1 MYLIRCIPKQCEYD
15 TFHPPQNRSSF
26 SKQLRYF
33 HFFLEIVE
41 HLPCIPVTCPLSSKL
56 FVCWCIF
63 STWFHVLK
71 NMRVC
76 VCVFIDCTVSKH
88 QLGCNMFLNEKCK
101 FECFFFFFFYDV
113 PAPHNGL
120 IGGLSL
126 FTLCIVNMVLNS
138 HISECRSGFCIL
150 ASIKI
155 SLL

>member
-1 MYLIRCIPKQCEYD
+1 MYLIRCLPKQCEYD
-15 TFHPPQNRSSF
+15 TFHPPQNTSSF

-71 NMRVC
+71 NMC

-88 QLGCNMFLNEKCK
+88 QLGCNMFLNDKCK
-101 FECFFFFFFYDV
+101 FECFFMTFLHCITVWLEVWAYLHMYSKYGFK
-113 PAPHNGL
+113 
-120 IGGLSL
+120 
-126 FTLCIVNMVLNS
+126 FTHFWMQIW
-138 HISECRSGFCIL
+138 IL
-150 ASIKI
+150 YFSVY
-155 SLL
+155 

>member
-1 MYLIRCIPKQCEYD
+1 MYLIRCLPKQCEYD
-15 TFHPPQNRSSF
+15 TFHPPQNTSSF

-71 NMRVC
+71 NMC

-88 QLGCNMFLNEKCK
+88 QLGCNMFLNDKCK
-101 FECFFFFFFYDV
+101 FECFFMTFLHRITVWRFE
-113 PAPHNGL
+113 L
-120 IGGLSL
+120 IY
-126 FTLCIVNMVLNS
+126 TCIVNMVLNS